1 MEVGDEV
8 LRWGVARNLQAIP
21 SVRGQA
27 GGRGRKRAQLTLAAA
42 QEVQEDAPVEILV
55 RRGLR
60 EMLLELTVTPRSG
73 WGGRG
78 ILGAQLL
85 PPPAAAD

>member
-1 MEVGDEV
+1 MDV
-8 LRWGVARNLQAIP
+8 
-21 SVRGQA
+21 
-27 GGRGRKRAQLTLAAA
+27 
-42 QEVQEDAPVEILV
+42 LV

-60 EMLLELTVTPRSG
+60 EMLLELTVTPRAG

-85 PPPAAAD
+85 PPPQ